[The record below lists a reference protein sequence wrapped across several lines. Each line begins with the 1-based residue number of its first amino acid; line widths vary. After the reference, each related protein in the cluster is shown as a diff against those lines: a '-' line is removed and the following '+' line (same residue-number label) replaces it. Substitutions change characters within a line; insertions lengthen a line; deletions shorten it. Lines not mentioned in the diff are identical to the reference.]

1 MDERIFD
8 RKLDDQLCFRLYRA
22 SSGIGKLYA
31 QALMPVG
38 LTFSQY
44 LVLLALWDADGVA
57 ISDIGARTGM
67 GIGTLNPI
75 LKRMSEH
82 DWIKRQTHQSDK
94 RTMLIFLTDKAVQE
108 KPTINQSI
116 LKHLATC
123 DFAQLNLLELM
134 KQLGLLQKQLDAINH
149 KFY

>member
-44 LVLLALWDADGVA
+44 LVLLALWDEDGVA

-116 LKHLATC
+116 LKHLAAC
-123 DFAQLNLLELM
+123 DFAQLDLLELM
-134 KQLGLLQKQLDAINH
+134 KQLGLLQKQLDTINH
-149 KFY
+149 KF